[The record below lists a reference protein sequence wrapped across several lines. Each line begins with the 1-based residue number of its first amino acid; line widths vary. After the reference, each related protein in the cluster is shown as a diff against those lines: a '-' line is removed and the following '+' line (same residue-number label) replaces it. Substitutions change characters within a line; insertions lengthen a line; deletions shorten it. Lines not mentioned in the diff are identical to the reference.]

1 MRCNLPRLVL
11 QAAPAHATSF
21 DEPPVAS
28 HFLLHRPTCQALSSI
43 FSGVGRTRASA
54 HLLGRIWAINCDRT
68 NSIFVKHHG
77 LVIAHV
83 PFLSIASNPNS
94 AVYLLGL
101 SLRCSKKPFFPW
113 SCTYKVNLRGNPY
126 FRPRTTFKEIRGH
139 WFKQIL
145 HMIQSSF

>member
-1 MRCNLPRLVL
+1 MLPSVPKHPPCPTLQMSCAATCHDWFYRPRLPTL
-11 QAAPAHATSF
+11 PPSTSR
-21 DEPPVAS
+21 
-28 HFLLHRPTCQALSSI
+28 LLL
-43 FSGVGRTRASA
+43 A

-68 NSIFVKHHG
+68 SSIFVKHRA
-77 LVIAHV
+77 LMIVHV
-83 PFLSIASNPNS
+83 PFLSIASTPNS